1 MDLDLEELEAT
12 RKLNGVAKDSNIEII
27 EDFINEIKDFELN
40 KDTVEI
46 VNALEDILAERKQ
59 DKARIK
65 ELEKENTTLKNF
77 TSSIYNENIE
87 KEFIPVQKVKDFL
100 IQIQEEFNKL
110 DKETDKQIKDKNKDY
125 YKCKE
130 NIAIMQTLAW
140 CRDNLEEL
148 LEESK

>member
-59 DKARIK
+59 DKARIG
-65 ELEKENTTLKNF
+65 ELESEVQHKCDQIFITDRE
-77 TSSIYNENIE
+77 IE
-87 KEFIPVQKVKDFL
+87 RRYISKQKVKEL
-100 IQIQEEFNKL
+100 IIKIQEEFNKL

-148 LEESK
+148 LD

>member
-27 EDFINEIKDFELN
+27 ENFINEIKDFELN

-59 DKARIK
+59 DKARIG
-65 ELEKENTTLKNF
+65 ELESEVQHKCDQIFITDRE
-77 TSSIYNENIE
+77 IE
-87 KEFIPVQKVKDFL
+87 RRYISKQKVKEL
-100 IQIQEEFNKL
+100 IIKIQEEFNKL

-130 NIAIMQTLAW
+130 NIAIMQTLAY

-148 LEESK
+148 LKESK

>member
-59 DKARIK
+59 DKARIG
-65 ELEKENTTLKNF
+65 ELESEVQHKCDQIFITDRE
-77 TSSIYNENIE
+77 IE
-87 KEFIPVQKVKDFL
+87 RRYISKQKVKEL
-100 IQIQEEFNKL
+100 IIKIQEEFNKL

-130 NIAIMQTLAW
+130 NIAIMQTLAY
-140 CRDNLEEL
+140 CRDNLKEL

>member
-46 VNALEDILAERKQ
+46 INALEDILAERKQ
-59 DKARIK
+59 DKARIQ
-65 ELEKENTTLKNF
+65 ELEEALLKVKDKNVKLF
-77 TSSIYNENIE
+77 IHYKNSIS
-87 KEFIPVQKVKDFL
+87 KQKVKDFL

-110 DKETDKQIKDKNKDY
+110 DKETDKQIKDY

-130 NIAIMQTLAW
+130 NVAIMQTLAY
-140 CRDNLEEL
+140 CRDNLKEL

>member
-59 DKARIK
+59 DKARIG
-65 ELEKENTTLKNF
+65 ELESEVQHKCDQIFITDRE
-77 TSSIYNENIE
+77 IE
-87 KEFIPVQKVKDFL
+87 RRYISKQKVKEL
-100 IQIQEEFNKL
+100 IIKIQEEFNKL

>member
-27 EDFINEIKDFELN
+27 ENFINEIKDFELN

-59 DKARIK
+59 DKARIG
-65 ELEKENTTLKNF
+65 ELESEVQHKCDQIFITDRE
-77 TSSIYNENIE
+77 IE
-87 KEFIPVQKVKDFL
+87 RRYISKQKVKEL
-100 IQIQEEFNKL
+100 IIKIQEEFNKL

-130 NIAIMQTLAW
+130 NIAIMQTLAY
-140 CRDNLEEL
+140 CRDNLKEL